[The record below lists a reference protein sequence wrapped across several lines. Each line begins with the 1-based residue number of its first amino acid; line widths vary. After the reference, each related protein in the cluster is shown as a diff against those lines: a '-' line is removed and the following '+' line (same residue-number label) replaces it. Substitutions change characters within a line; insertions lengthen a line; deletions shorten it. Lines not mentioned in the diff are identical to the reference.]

1 MSEEQTAIDV
11 QINPQLALAVG
22 AGSFVYYALPDVIR
36 SRALRTVIK
45 TGLIGA
51 MGAAVVQHQRN
62 AEVEI
67 EPDDREDLAETLA
80 DIPTPT
86 LIAGGLALT
95 GASIALTVWIEKKI
109 FARGE
114 ARRAAG
120 VSGAHTRQAIGLAAL
135 GAIAGA
141 IE

>member
-1 MSEEQTAIDV
+1 MSEKHTAIDV
-11 QINPQLALAVG
+11 RVNPQVAFAVG
-22 AGSFVYYALPDVIR
+22 AGTFVYYALPDVIR

-45 TGLIGA
+45 TALVGA
-51 MGAAVVQHQRN
+51 MAAAIVQYQRKT
-62 AEVEI
+62 AVEI

-86 LIAGGLALT
+86 LIAGGLALA
-95 GASIALTVWIEKKI
+95 GGSIALTVWIEKKI

-135 GAIAGA
+135 GAIAEA
-141 IE
+141 VE